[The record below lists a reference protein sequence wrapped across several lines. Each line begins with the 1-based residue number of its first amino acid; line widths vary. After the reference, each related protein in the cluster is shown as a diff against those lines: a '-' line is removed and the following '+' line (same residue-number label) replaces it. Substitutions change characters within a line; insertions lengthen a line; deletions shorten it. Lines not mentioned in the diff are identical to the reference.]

1 MILQSA
7 LPFIAIALF
16 LLALLSRRKESEG
29 VFYSSWFGKVAG
41 ALGWVS
47 FAGYCYFETFRCLLL
62 EDYVRTSF
70 ALIFLAFSLLLALL
84 LLKTSENE
92 DLFLFRT
99 DIRFEEDLKKGIFS
113 EDLKKVFKTNGFSLS
128 DNALITKGKEDEWV
142 IADEEKFIARKEAK
156 RLNLY
161 KMRKFFA
168 RKGDGKLNIYKDYKV
183 LDLFF
188 LVTKVAVITA
198 VFYFP
203 FSEFAL
209 LGDLLIFVTAK
220 LSVMMLNLL
229 DVGVYIVPPSGIYS
243 TSSSFHEVYKPIE
256 IILACTAIQSMA
268 LFTGVVFGV
277 TAPIG
282 RKLKAF
288 LVSVPVIYGL
298 NILRNALVGA
308 AYFEQWF
315 GSPLHSFFI
324 AHDVL
329 ARIGS
334 MIVLIVIAYAVFV
347 ILPEAL
353 DLIEDLFRFF
363 SRIFSTR
370 IRG

>member
-1 MILQSA
+1 MI
-7 LPFIAIALF
+7 
-16 LLALLSRRKESEG
+16 
-29 VFYSSWFGKVAG
+29 
-41 ALGWVS
+41 
-47 FAGYCYFETFRCLLL
+47 
-62 EDYVRTSF
+62 
-70 ALIFLAFSLLLALL
+70 
-84 LLKTSENE
+84 
-92 DLFLFRT
+92 
-99 DIRFEEDLKKGIFS
+99 
-113 EDLKKVFKTNGFSLS
+113 
-128 DNALITKGKEDEWV
+128 
-142 IADEEKFIARKEAK
+142 
-156 RLNLY
+156 
-161 KMRKFFA
+161 
-168 RKGDGKLNIYKDYKV
+168 
-183 LDLFF
+183 
-188 LVTKVAVITA
+188 
-198 VFYFP
+198 
-203 FSEFAL
+203 
-209 LGDLLIFVTAK
+209 
-220 LSVMMLNLL
+220 LNLL